1 MTSGAEV
8 VGGNTESSDMLSRS
22 EYLADLAEDYGL
34 PLEMVLTAADEL
46 GPSKDY
52 DGLLDALRDLA
63 LARGKLS
70 DE

>member
-1 MTSGAEV
+1 
-8 VGGNTESSDMLSRS
+8 MLSRN

-34 PLEMVLTAADEL
+34 PLDMVLTAADEL
-46 GPSKDY
+46 GPSEDY

-63 LARGKLS
+63 FERGDLG